1 MKMQFLQLLSK
12 IGLQKRNVEV
22 KPASD
27 WKPSF
32 VPDLKGVD
40 VNNDTAL
47 RFTAVFAAMRIR
59 SENIASLPKS
69 VLKETASG
77 KEIAVNHPLHDIL
90 HKRPN
95 GYQDVFTFWAFLNN
109 CLDGWGNAY
118 VIINRDSYGDVSS
131 LFPVHPSRVVPG
143 LYRGVKYY
151 KISGN
156 DGLQGVYNDSEICHF
171 MLFSI
176 DGVKGINPIVYNA
189 EAIGNGMAATRFG
202 TEFFEKGGNIKSVL
216 ETDGSLG
223 DKEYNNFMRHYTES
237 AKNFETPL
245 LEYGIK
251 LKQLGISPEAA
262 QMLQTKAFSIQDIA
276 RIFSLPPHMLADLS
290 RSTFSNIEH
299 QDIQFVQYSLR
310 PSVKRFE
317 YQLEN
322 KLFFEGE
329 ADTYHI
335 KFDLNGLLR
344 GDMASRGAF
353 YHNGIQDGWLNRNEV
368 RNMEGLNREAGL
380 EKFMYPANLNVVGET
395 INKE

>member
-1 MKMQFLQLLSK
+1 M
-12 IGLQKRNVEV
+12 
-22 KPASD
+22 
-27 WKPSF
+27 
-32 VPDLKGVD
+32 
-40 VNNDTAL
+40 
-47 RFTAVFAAMRIR
+47 
-59 SENIASLPKS
+59 
-69 VLKETASG
+69 
-77 KEIAVNHPLHDIL
+77 
-90 HKRPN
+90 
-95 GYQDVFTFWAFLNN
+95 
-109 CLDGWGNAY
+109 
-118 VIINRDSYGDVSS
+118 
-131 LFPVHPSRVVPG
+131 
-143 LYRGVKYY
+143 YRGVKYY

-156 DGLQGVYNDSEICHF
+156 DGLQGVYNDTEICHF

-329 ADTYHI
+329 SDTYHI

-368 RNMEGLNREAGL
+368 RNMEGLNREDGL